1 MQQGGEPVKKATAV
15 FVMLVLSLA
24 AACAPTAPTP
34 TPTREPTPAP
44 VEVLAT
50 KPEHLAGIWAV
61 EAQLGGRG
69 FRHYRFE
76 ADGTI
81 SYQRVYEDFQLFG
94 GRFWFEDGVYY
105 EESED
110 CFPIG
115 SYRAYLE
122 IEGGRAVR
130 LRFEVIDDWDQSCT
144 ERRLWR
150 TAPYRRVDW

>member
-1 MQQGGEPVKKATAV
+1 MVKKATAV
-15 FVMLVLSLA
+15 VVIIVLSLA
-24 AACAPTAPTP
+24 TACAPAAPTP
-34 TPTREPTPAP
+34 TPTPEPKPTR
-44 VEVLAT
+44 VKVLAT
-50 KPEHLAGIWAV
+50 NPEHLAGTWLV

-81 SYQRVYEDFQLFG
+81 WYQRVYEDFQLFE

-105 EESED
+105 EESD
-110 CFPIG
+110 VCFPIG

-130 LRFEVIDDWDQSCT
+130 IRFEVIDDWDRSCT
-144 ERRLWR
+144 DRRLWR
-150 TAPYRRVDW
+150 TASYVRVDW